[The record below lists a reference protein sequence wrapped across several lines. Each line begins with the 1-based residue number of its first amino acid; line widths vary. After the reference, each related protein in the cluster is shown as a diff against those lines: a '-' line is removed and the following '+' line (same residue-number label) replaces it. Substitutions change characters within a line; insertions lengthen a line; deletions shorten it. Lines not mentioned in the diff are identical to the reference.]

1 MPLKHI
7 FLLKNFVN
15 SKKCTNFAAEI
26 KNARIMDTNNNA
38 LTALLQKSH
47 AQAMAGNTIPSPKVS
62 QLMHERVYELT
73 GFMDACRVAEPV

>member
-1 MPLKHI
+1 
-7 FLLKNFVN
+7 
-15 SKKCTNFAAEI
+15 
-26 KNARIMDTNNNA
+26 MDTNNNA